1 MAVSGAPV
9 THWQLYDTAYTE
21 RYMGLPRHPGSEAY
35 SRSSVLT
42 YVNNLPNEAGRLLI
56 LHGLIDENVHF
67 QHTAV
72 LINAMV
78 KAGKPYQLQIYPS
91 DRHAV
96 RNSEAAEHLDA
107 TVLDFLQN
115 NL

>member
-1 MAVSGAPV
+1 
-9 THWQLYDTAYTE
+9 
-21 RYMGLPRHPGSEAY
+21 MGLPQSAIDAY
-35 SRSSVLT
+35 VRSSVLT
-42 YVNNLPNEAGRLLI
+42 YVNNFPDEPGRLLI

-67 QHTAV
+67 QHTAG
-72 LINAMV
+72 LINSLI
-78 KAGKPYQLQIYPS
+78 KAGKPYHLQIYPN

-107 TVLDFLQN
+107 TVLDFLQK